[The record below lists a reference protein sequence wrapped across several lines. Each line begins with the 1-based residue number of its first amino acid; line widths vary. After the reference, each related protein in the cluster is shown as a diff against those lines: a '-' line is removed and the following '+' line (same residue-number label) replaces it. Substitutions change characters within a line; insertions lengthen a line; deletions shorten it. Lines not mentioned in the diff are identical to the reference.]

1 MTTTDAYAAD
11 PTCTLRIS
19 PPLLGCLTLGAP
31 VVFND
36 GKLGAVTR
44 SDERG
49 VVIHSG
55 DFTGGDADGL
65 FIPLLGRT
73 QEEVAAQ
80 LDHQRVY
87 LRLDV
92 QTGRDILSR
101 WIVDTVHGGD
111 GRGLFGPARV
121 TRSVAVV
128 VAPLSR
134 TENADEWV
142 IIAPGDMQ
150 WQPAS
155 LPPARILQADN
166 AALVRLSGTYSTK
179 LPDGSSQHY
188 AKMLMAVAQHLLGKQ
203 AAQAAADARVASIG
217 LNSCQGPNPFVQDP
231 KTPLQCRPDAS

>member
-19 PPLLGCLTLGAP
+19 PSLLGCLTLGAP
-31 VVFND
+31 VVFNC

-80 LDHQRVY
+80 LDLQHVY

-128 VAPLSR
+128 VDPLSR
-134 TENADEWV
+134 TEGADEWV

-150 WQPAS
+150 WQPVT
-155 LPPARILQADN
+155 LPPARIWWAGDATLTS
-166 AALVRLSGTYSTK
+166 LSGTYSTK
-179 LPDGSSQHY
+179 LPDGSSRHY
-188 AKMLMAVAQHLLGKQ
+188 AKMLVAVARHLLGKQ
-203 AAQAAADARVASIG
+203 AAQAAADAYWASTG
-217 LNSCQGPNPFVQDP
+217 QNSHRGPDPFQSAAPFQG
-231 KTPLQCRPDAS
+231 RPGAS